1 MNEPKLTFE
10 EAQLFCSANDSKLAA
25 PLSTTAATQIHQY
38 LKDVSDGKL
47 HVFVACGLSSSSLLG
62 GHTHAGYSDENS
74 QHSFSNNGFQ
84 TNGRQKAGVSCV
96 DNCKIF
102 SVVGSCSVS

>member
-10 EAQLFCSANDSKLAA
+10 EAQLFCSANDSTLAA

-62 GHTHAGYSDENS
+62 GHTHTQVTAMKIRSTRS
-74 QHSFSNNGFQ
+74 QTMGF
-84 TNGRQKAGVSCV
+84 RQMEDKKQVSHV
-96 DNCKIF
+96 
-102 SVVGSCSVS
+102 